1 MIRILNKTDSILL
14 LENNYIGNLAY
25 IFRNQPFIAP
35 ITYYFD
41 KEQHIIIGYSAEGH
55 KITAM
60 RKCNSVSLHVG
71 EIESVNNW
79 KSILVH
85 GTYQELTG
93 TDAKAQLHNF
103 STGVKHIITIKKH
116 KELDFISQFSSKIY
130 KNDIPIVFIIKIEQI
145 TGRIRQI

>member
-1 MIRILNKTDSILL
+1 MIRILNTEDSISL

-35 ITYYFD
+35 ITYYFV
-41 KEQHIIIGYSAEGH
+41 KQLNIIIGYSAEGH

-60 RKCNSVSLHVG
+60 RKNNAVSLQVG
-71 EIESVNNW
+71 EIDSVNNW

-85 GTYQELTG
+85 GTYDELTG
-93 TDAKAQLHNF
+93 SDAKVQLHNF
-103 STGVKHIITIKKH
+103 STGVKQIITIKKD

-130 KNDIPIVFIIKIEQI
+130 KNDIPIVFVIKIDQI

>member
-1 MIRILNKTDSILL
+1 MIRILNTEDSISL

-35 ITYYFD
+35 ITYYFV
-41 KEQHIIIGYSAEGH
+41 KQLNIIIGYSAEGH

-60 RKCNSVSLHVG
+60 RKNNAVSLQVG
-71 EIESVNNW
+71 EIDSVNNW

-85 GTYQELTG
+85 GTYDELTG
-93 TDAKAQLHNF
+93 SDAKVQLHNF
-103 STGVKHIITIKKH
+103 STGVKQIITIKKD

-130 KNDIPIVFIIKIEQI
+130 KNDIPIVFIIKIDQI